1 MIPELNL
8 FGVYFAPFIG
18 DFLIAALV
26 FFLLRWLCAVTGLLS
41 RVWHVAL
48 FELCLFFFAL
58 TSVVY
63 MR

>member
-1 MIPELNL
+1 MIRELNL
-8 FGVYFAPFIG
+8 FGVYVAPFMG

-26 FFLLRWLCAVTGLLS
+26 FLLLRWLCAVTGLLS

-48 FELCLFFFAL
+48 FELCLFVFAL
-58 TSVVY
+58 TFVVY